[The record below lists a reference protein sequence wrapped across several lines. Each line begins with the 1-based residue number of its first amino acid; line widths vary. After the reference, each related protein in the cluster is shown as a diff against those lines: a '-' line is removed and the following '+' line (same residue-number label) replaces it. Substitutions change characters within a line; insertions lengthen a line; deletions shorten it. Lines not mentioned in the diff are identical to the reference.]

1 MTIEQDWEENL
12 VSSLY
17 ATEGQVDSS
26 DDNDGDGSCST
37 SVITLELLCIT

>member
-12 VSSLY
+12 VSSLH

-26 DDNDGDGSCST
+26 EYD
-37 SVITLELLCIT
+37 